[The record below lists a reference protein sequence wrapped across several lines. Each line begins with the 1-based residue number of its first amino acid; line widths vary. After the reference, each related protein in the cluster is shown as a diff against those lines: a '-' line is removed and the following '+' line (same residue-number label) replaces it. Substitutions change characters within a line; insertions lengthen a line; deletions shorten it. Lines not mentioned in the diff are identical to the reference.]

1 MFSRCFQSGGAGI
14 GERSALIGGAPS
26 ARSRAPQ
33 KATSQAG
40 QDISGSPPDRGHGR
54 PAPHHVPGPAGGSAF
69 CARDPADPVLV
80 GIAGARE
87 TPPNSPVT
95 PTPKNTARLGSPRT
109 AQCRPNGP
117 SGQHPAAAESS
128 WEPCR
133 RVGISAV
140 VHDPRQSDRGT
151 SGRTFGLIVL
161 ADLVRAEAAP
171 GGRWPDG
178 AVSGA
183 PLYRGIRCAALPQ
196 YPAHRSTAMSDAP
209 LYRAADSRLQNLER
223 GSTSPARTILSLPTG
238 VFVGGAEHR
247 AATRDANTRR
257 AQGRRQRGAGP
268 RIDICRKSRTVG
280 GMA

>member
-1 MFSRCFQSGGAGI
+1 LFSRCFQSGGAGI

-183 PLYRGIRCAALPQ
+183 PLYRGIRCTALPRRRQ
-196 YPAHRSTAMSDAP
+196 PTPEPGARINIAGADDPLVANRCVRRRRRTPSRHTRRQHSPCPRSTPAGRGPADRSD
-209 LYRAADSRLQNLER
+209 
-223 GSTSPARTILSLPTG
+223 GHLSQISHCRWCGL
-238 VFVGGAEHR
+238 VFY
-247 AATRDANTRR
+247 
-257 AQGRRQRGAGP
+257 P
-268 RIDICRKSRTVG
+268 WS
-280 GMA
+280 

>member
-1 MFSRCFQSGGAGI
+1 LFSRCFQSGGAGI

-161 ADLVRAEAAP
+161 ADLVRAEAARAVV
-171 GGRWPDG
+171 GRMAQYPVRRST
-178 AVSGA
+178 AVSG
-183 PLYRGIRCAALPQ
+183 
-196 YPAHRSTAMSDAP
+196 AP

-268 RIDICRKSRTVG
+268 RIGRTDICRKSRTVG
-280 GMA
+280 GVA